1 MSFPRERVSSGRL
14 RSGQINIS
22 EPAETMPAAI
32 PGDVRSW
39 QTFAMSWQAGQVAVA
54 AATRVV
60 TVSLLLLT
68 LRLQKK
74 LSLIWQRMK

>member
-1 MSFPRERVSSGRL
+1 
-14 RSGQINIS
+14 
-22 EPAETMPAAI
+22 MPAAI